1 MAGLESLLKG
11 RELAGRYRI
20 EEVIGRGGMG
30 AVYRGTDLRL
40 GRPIAVKVITAS
52 SGNDPE
58 LRDRIRAR
66 FRHEASAAAKLPHH
80 PNVVPV
86 YDYGTDEDLGLDYIV
101 MELLRGHDLASRFQ
115 RGGPPPMAEAL
126 RILQHAARGVAVGH
140 RSGLIHRDVKPGNIF
155 LVDGEHA
162 GEEMQVRVLDFGIAK
177 AMAEEDNTSGLTQDG
192 RAPLSPA
199 FASPEQIRN
208 EPRLT
213 PASDVF
219 SLGAV
224 GFQLLSGDRPFTEID
239 RNRMG
244 AGMDVPTPSL
254 RARNPRVPEEV
265 EAIIRRALAS
275 NPADRFPHAGAMA
288 DALEGPL
295 RRLGETPAAALLPG
309 AGALA
314 ADDDRTMLDGMGMDD
329 DRTMVAGMGG
339 GTADD
344 DRTMM
349 APPRPGTVPRPV
361 PTPEP
366 GYTQPVINRPRGR
379 PAPEPARRGVHPL
392 VWVLL
397 VLVLGAGA
405 FFALSQGGGGG
416 DGPLAA
422 DSTAID
428 TVAGDSADPTDPLAM
443 SLEAQRH
450 YRIGQFDSSLV
461 YAQRAMDL
469 APVGVQG
476 AQYRDQAAA
485 ALIRLGR
492 YAEAVPLLEGAI
504 RMDRRYDLAYSHL
517 AEARL
522 RMADTLN
529 AIKAL
534 EGFVE
539 VTQAGGERD
548 QASALLE
555 QLKQAS
561 TAQVQPVPGPLDT
574 MPSIPFPEPPQPQP
588 QPDTT
593 RQAPRDT
600 IRFRDP
606 G

>member
-52 SGNDPE
+52 SGNDAE

-254 RARNPRVPEEV
+254 RARNPGVPEEV

-275 NPADRFPHAGAMA
+275 NPVDRFPHAGAMA

-314 ADDDRTMLDGMGMDD
+314 ADDDRTMVAGVGGAMVDD
-329 DRTMVAGMGG
+329 DH
-339 GTADD
+339 
-344 DRTMM
+344 TMM
-349 APPRPGTVPRPV
+349 SPPRHGAVPRPV

-366 GYTQPVINRPRGR
+366 GYAQPVINRPRGR
-379 PAPEPARRGVHPL
+379 PAAEPVRRGVHPM

-397 VLVLGAGA
+397 VLVLGAAA

-416 DGPLAA
+416 DRPLAA
-422 DSTAID
+422 DSIQGD
-428 TVAGDSADPTDPLAM
+428 TVRPDSVDPTDPLAM

-450 YRIGQFDSSLV
+450 YGMGQFDSALV
-461 YAQRAMDL
+461 YAQRAVEL
-469 APVGVQG
+469 APSGQQG

-492 YAEAVPLLEGAI
+492 YADAVPLLESAI
-504 RMDRRYDLAYSHL
+504 RMDRRFDLAYSHL

-522 RMADTLN
+522 AMADTLN

-548 QASALLE
+548 QASALLK
-555 QLKQAS
+555 QLRDAT
-561 TAQVQPVPGPLDT
+561 TAQLQPVPGPLDT
-574 MPSIPFPEPPQPQP
+574 TPSIPFPEPLQPQP
-588 QPDTT
+588 QPDTPRT
-593 RQAPRDT
+593 RPAPRDT
-600 IRFRDP
+600 IVIRDP